1 MNPAPRAVVPL
12 LLLPPLFALWPG
24 AFCSTPSAEY
34 TAVRLAA
41 ASLGA
46 MLRQRSRSCMT
57 VLWASAL
64 ALPRVCSRRS
74 AA

>member
-46 MLRQRSRSCMT
+46 MLRQRLEHSAVPEIRSKSYEKQ
-57 VLWASAL
+57 VK
-64 ALPRVCSRRS
+64 
-74 AA
+74 